1 VKLNLQDPKAIQD
14 AFIQI
19 QTSVS
24 AKVGAEHFQGVTV
37 QPMIRLEGYELIIG
51 SSLDPQ
57 FGPVLL
63 FGCGGQLVE
72 VFKDSALALPPL
84 TTTLA
89 RRMMEQTQIYT
100 ALQGVRGRQ
109 AVDLQALEQLLVHF
123 SQLVVEQPRIKE
135 IDINPLLASS
145 ESLLALDA
153 RIILHDAA
161 IPESDLTKPA
171 IRPYPIQYVSHWITQ
186 AHIPVTIRPIRPEDE
201 PLIIQFHQTLSEES
215 IYLRYFHLIKLNQ
228 RVAHERLIRI
238 CFNDYDREIA
248 LVVDHQDPET
258 QTHQILGVGRLS
270 KLHGLNEAEF
280 GMLVNDRWQG
290 QGIGSELLNRLI
302 QIGRDEGLDRIRATI
317 LSDNQA
323 MQHIC
328 RQQGFQLH
336 PQLGEGIVEA
346 QIDLFDL

>member
-1 VKLNLQDPKAIQD
+1 MPLGGIRVVKQSLEAYGYTLDPMKLHSHTITHKTDVGGVKLNLQDPKAIQD

-24 AKVGAEHFQGVTV
+24 EQVGAEHFQGVTV

-100 ALQGVRGRQ
+100 ALQGVRGRKT
-109 AVDLQALEQLLVHF
+109 VDLRALEQLLVHF

-145 ESLLALDA
+145 EGLLA
-153 RIILHDAA
+153 I
-161 IPESDLTKPA
+161 S
-171 IRPYPIQYVSHWITQ
+171 
-186 AHIPVTIRPIRPEDE
+186 
-201 PLIIQFHQTLSEES
+201 
-215 IYLRYFHLIKLNQ
+215 
-228 RVAHERLIRI
+228 
-238 CFNDYDREIA
+238 
-248 LVVDHQDPET
+248 
-258 QTHQILGVGRLS
+258 
-270 KLHGLNEAEF
+270 
-280 GMLVNDRWQG
+280 
-290 QGIGSELLNRLI
+290 
-302 QIGRDEGLDRIRATI
+302 RDEGLDRLRATI

-336 PQLGEGIVEA
+336 PQLAEGIVEA
-346 QIDLFDL
+346 QIDL